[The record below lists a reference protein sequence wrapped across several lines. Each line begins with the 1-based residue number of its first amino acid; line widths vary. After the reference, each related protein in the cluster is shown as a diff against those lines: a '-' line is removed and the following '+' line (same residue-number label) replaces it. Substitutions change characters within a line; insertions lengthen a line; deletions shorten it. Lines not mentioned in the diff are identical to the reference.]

1 MDWGD
6 ILPIDMPCGTTTRP
20 LMESGERSAGGLIS
34 TVDDLSR
41 FIQSYMNGELFD
53 ISYFEEIYDFVS
65 LGADVRI
72 TDLALC
78 GMMTITNCTAIPEVS
93 EVNFSTVLTS
103 IYISSAVPTT
113 AVMPKI

>member
-65 LGADVRI
+65 LGAGRPDYGLGLMRYDDNYELYGH
-72 TDLALC
+72 T
-78 GMMTITNCTAIPEVS
+78 GS
-93 EVNFSTVLTS
+93 FEVNFSTVLTS